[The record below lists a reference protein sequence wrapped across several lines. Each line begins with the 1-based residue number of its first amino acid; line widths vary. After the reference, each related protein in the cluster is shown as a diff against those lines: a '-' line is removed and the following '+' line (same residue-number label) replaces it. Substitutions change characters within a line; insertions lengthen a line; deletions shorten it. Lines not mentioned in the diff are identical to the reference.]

1 MMQQVAPGRHQTA
14 HYAIA
19 SGIMNLSVML
29 TGAVSGFLSDALGY
43 KVFFI
48 AVMVATI
55 PAFIMTKLI
64 PFTYPDGKEN

>member
-1 MMQQVAPGRHQTA
+1 
-14 HYAIA
+14 
-19 SGIMNLSVML
+19 ML
-29 TGAVSGFLSDALGY
+29 TGAASGFLSDALGY